1 MPTMTRRLAG
11 FLFLFLLLSSAC
23 VVAVVDPGSGG
34 QPWPRKAFHKTLDLN
49 PGSSVS
55 VENEEGNIEISGWN
69 ESRVEIS
76 AEKGGEYL
84 QSAGVHFIGEFSAP
98 GIQVRSTDN
107 SVRIRKKETGTEERD
122 RVVRY
127 SLKVPRSINLDSIRN
142 GTGRIFVSDLYG
154 RALLDEDVGEIFVR
168 NFSGSLDVRLGNGTV
183 DAEILDLRP
192 QDSVRI
198 RVESGDIVLFLELNA
213 DARIMADAPEGS
225 VVSELD
231 LGQPLPA
238 KQVSARL
245 GEGRASIELTAAAGD
260 IKIRKVEISP

>member
-1 MPTMTRRLAG
+1 MTRRLAG
-11 FLFLFLLLSSAC
+11 FPFLFLFLSSAC
-23 VVAVVDPGSGG
+23 VVAVVDPRSGG
-34 QPWPRKAFHKTLDLN
+34 RPWPRNAFQKTLDLN

-76 AEKGGEYL
+76 AEKGGESL
-84 QSAGVHFIGEFSAP
+84 QSAGVHFMGEFSAP
-98 GIQVRSTDN
+98 DIQVRSTDN
-107 SVRIRKKETGTEERD
+107 SVRIRKKETGIEGRD
-122 RVVRY
+122 GVVHY

-142 GTGRIFVSDLYG
+142 GRGRIFVSDLYG
-154 RALLDEDVGEIFVR
+154 RALLDEDDGEIFVR

-183 DAEILDLRP
+183 DVEVLDLRP

-198 RVESGDIVLFLELNA
+198 RSESGDIVLLLEPEA
-213 DARIMADAPEGS
+213 DARIMAEAPEGS

-238 KQVSARL
+238 KRVSAKL
-245 GEGRASIELTAAAGD
+245 GGGQALIELTAAAGD
-260 IKIRKVEISP
+260 IKIRKVEVPS